1 MASGV
6 NKSLNRLVLVV
17 WKDITARA
25 DWVGS
30 YEEVLEEIQPIRCVT
45 VGWIIL
51 DTKDTLIL
59 ADSATQDRTLGGT
72 TAIPKGV
79 VVSIEEVRRESAA
92 SILKKATL
100 RESAKKRK
108 GKNETTQR
116 LHSKGSDSGNSSTE

>member
-1 MASGV
+1 M
-6 NKSLNRLVLVV
+6 VLVV

-25 DWVGS
+25 DWVGR

-79 VVSIEEVRRESAA
+79 VVSIEELKRESAA

-116 LHSKGSDSGNSSTE
+116 LHSKGSDSGNSSTQ

>member
-1 MASGV
+1 M
-6 NKSLNRLVLVV
+6 LVV

-79 VVSIEEVRRESAA
+79 VVSIEELKRESAA

-108 GKNETTQR
+108 GKNET
-116 LHSKGSDSGNSSTE
+116 KGILRKGGDSNDSSPK